1 MSLVVHQE
9 GVFSLLH
16 FFGVIFGLFQPLLS
30 CFGLFRVV
38 PFFTSKTPE
47 SDFIYKFNI
56 NQLDVDFITEDC
68 KRHYKMGQLKVG
80 YVLQIGITFI
90 QKWDNN

>member
-9 GVFSLLH
+9 GIFFLLD
-16 FFGVIFGLFQPLLS
+16 FFGVVFGLFQPFLA

-38 PFFTSKTPE
+38 PFLTSKTPE
-47 SDFIYKFNI
+47 SDFICKFNM

-80 YVLQIGITFI
+80 YVLQIGTTFI

>member
-1 MSLVVHQE
+1 M
-9 GVFSLLH
+9 
-16 FFGVIFGLFQPLLS
+16 
-30 CFGLFRVV
+30 
-38 PFFTSKTPE
+38 
-47 SDFIYKFNI
+47 

-80 YVLQIGITFI
+80 YVLQIGTTFI